1 MELQNSPEARNSAA
15 APDAADPSGTVGPEA
30 WLSVPEAAELLDVR
44 VTRVH
49 QLVKSNALLAV
60 RRDGVWKLPAD
71 LVPDL
76 RSATGQKSNLARHLG
91 GVLTVLHDAGYGPED
106 ALRWLYTPDS
116 TLPEGTPAAAL
127 RERPTE
133 VKRRAQALGF

>member
-1 MELQNSPEARNSAA
+1 MTAPGSTVGADVG
-15 APDAADPSGTVGPEA
+15 PDA
-30 WLSVPEAAELLDVR
+30 WLTVPEAAERLGVKL
-44 VTRVH
+44 TKVH
-49 QLVKSNALLAV
+49 QMVKSGALLAV
-60 RRDGVWKLPAD
+60 RRDGVWRLPED

-76 RSATGQKSNLARHLG
+76 RTPAGQTSNLARHLT
-91 GVLTVLHDAGYGPED
+91 GVLTVLTDAGYSPEG
-106 ALRWLYTPDS
+106 ALRWLYTPDE

>member
-1 MELQNSPEARNSAA
+1 MAGRGTLEAVETNN
-15 APDAADPSGTVGPEA
+15 GPA
-30 WLSVPEAAELLDVR
+30 SWLSVPEAAELLDVR

-49 QLVKSNALLAV
+49 QMVNNGALLAV
-60 RRDGVWKLPAD
+60 RRDGVWKLPAE

-76 RSATGQKSNLARHLG
+76 RSEAGQNSNLARHLT
-91 GVLTVLHDAGYGPED
+91 GVLTVLHDAGYSAED
-106 ALRWLYTPDS
+106 SLNWLYTPDD

-127 RERPTE
+127 SQRPTE